1 MPPELEIQEDLKKYP
16 KKEKKPPTPPPRF
29 TLAPLKSEKQTIKI
43 YDDAKEEYLKTAI
56 TINKTDLDA
65 AIENEGDE
73 NKKETSDIIDPTPGL
88 FVDDKFNL
96 DNKFEYK
103 NNDIDENMNLSK
115 YLLDRLDNILLLIK

>member
-65 AIENEGDE
+65 AIENEGDD
-73 NKKETSDIIDPTPGL
+73 NKK
-88 FVDDKFNL
+88 
-96 DNKFEYK
+96 
-103 NNDIDENMNLSK
+103 
-115 YLLDRLDNILLLIK
+115 